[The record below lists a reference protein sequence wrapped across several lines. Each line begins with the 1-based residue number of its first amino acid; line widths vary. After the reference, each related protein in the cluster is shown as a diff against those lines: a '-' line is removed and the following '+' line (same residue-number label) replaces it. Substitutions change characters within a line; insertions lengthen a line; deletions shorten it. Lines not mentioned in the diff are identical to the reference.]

1 MATSP
6 QFAVTPNNVIK
17 EYIPTTSTNLTWEA
31 GANGGIIK
39 AILARVVADVDVVI
53 GIKLSIGGVSSRI
66 VCVQPAAIAIAD
78 EDTST
83 TPPVNL
89 LDELTFP
96 GLAAVDENRYL
107 VFVAGDGIEIEVLS
121 SWSTGSA
128 TVAIFGGDY

>member
-17 EYIPTTSTNLTWEA
+17 EYITTTSTNLTWEA

-66 VCVQPAAIAIAD
+66 VCVQPAAIATAD

-107 VFVAGDGIEIEVLS
+107 VFGAGDGIEIEVLS
-121 SWSTGSA
+121 SWTSGSA

>member
-39 AILARVVADVDVVI
+39 AILARVVADNDVVI

-66 VCVQPAAIAIAD
+66 VCVQPAAIATAD
-78 EDTST
+78 VNTST

-107 VFVAGDGIEIEVLS
+107 VFGAGDGIEIEVLS